1 MSIWSEEQLAL
12 LESMKGTPYASTP
25 APPPTPPARTVTS
38 PSPSTFIDR
47 DVLPV
52 PEVAQTIGCGVD
64 DVLSILRRLG
74 YMRKTA
80 SSRLTVGEAEAVR
93 LNWES
98 ASSSA
103 ERPSVRLGALAS
115 ELHLD
120 VHVLALEARRAGIP
134 VQGDR
139 GAFMLF
145 EVEAE
150 YLRKSAA
157 SIPRKVAPPTPVK
170 KVGGI
175 GPEKYRPR
183 ADGKMTLEDYDA
195 LKPAFAADLVLRGY
209 LPQRQQVKGRPRNVW
224 PQILAHR
231 KALLAEALTTAERQ
245 RQYRVVNGIS
255 KPSATAKTLTAPLR
269 IKAPSGSNP
278 ILLTGALKPPKPA
291 FAVDIQRAQASRVV
305 STETNPERHS
315 VLKVKVVAPQVRPL
329 ETTIGK
335 NSQGV
340 ADLLY
345 TLNNFAPKDH
355 AVLFSELDAVL
366 DLDER
371 ISRAL
376 PAGTARARITGR
388 ALRGLIRLVC
398 NGKFG
403 LFAYAD
409 VSNTIAKQA
418 RAANAQSPVSSMA
431 VALRNFQPMSTGL
444 FTDLGRRRF
453 IFWSVESDGTQLA
466 TVAFDAVLDWL
477 EGIQS
482 GTYLPLEGRVIDV
495 RSGAKLEEADHLVA
509 RFMVEAALKLRKGIK
524 VQRTS
529 PVSAEAQ
536 GRTYLAGRTPGVQ
549 QKLTYKPHTDW
560 LVPVVIENGFTTAGL
575 REGFF
580 SNYGGRSAH
589 EVREFMRRAPGTSRN
604 APKTIQVSAHTRGG
618 YEVGDIGVMPT
629 VTIVREK
636 G

>member
-1 MSIWSEEQLAL
+1 
-12 LESMKGTPYASTP
+12 
-25 APPPTPPARTVTS
+25 
-38 PSPSTFIDR
+38 
-47 DVLPV
+47 
-52 PEVAQTIGCGVD
+52 
-64 DVLSILRRLG
+64 
-74 YMRKTA
+74 MRKTA

-93 LNWES
+93 LKWES

-115 ELHLD
+115 ELGLD
-120 VHVLALEARRAGIP
+120 VHVLAIEARRAGIP

-145 EVEAE
+145 EVEAAH
-150 YLRKSAA
+150 LRTSSA
-157 SIPRKVAPPTPVK
+157 SIPKKAAASAPAK
-170 KVGGI
+170 KVGWM

-231 KALLAEALTTAERQ
+231 KALLAQALTTAEWQ
-245 RQYRVVNGIS
+245 RQHRGANGIS
-255 KPSATAKTLTAPLR
+255 KTSTTAKKLASPLR

-278 ILLTGALKPPKPA
+278 ILHTGALKPPKPA
-291 FAVDIQRAQASRVV
+291 LAVDIQRAQASRAAA
-305 STETNPERHS
+305 TETNPERRS
-315 VLKVKVVAPQVRPL
+315 VLGVKVPAPQVPPL
-329 ETTIGK
+329 GTTIGK
-335 NSQGV
+335 NSQAV
-340 ADLLY
+340 ADLLN

-366 DLDER
+366 DLDDR

-376 PAGTARARITGR
+376 PAGTERARITGR
-388 ALRGLIRLVC
+388 ALRSLIRLVC

-418 RAANAQSPVSSMA
+418 RAASAQSPVTSLA
-431 VALRNFQPMSTGL
+431 FALRNFQPMSAGL
-444 FTDLGRRRF
+444 FTDHGRRRF
-453 IFWSVESDGTQLA
+453 IFWSVESDGAQLA
-466 TVAFDAVLDWL
+466 AVTFDAMLDWL

-482 GTYLPLEGRVIDV
+482 GAYLALVGRVIDV
-495 RSGAKLEEADHLVA
+495 RAGARLEEADHLVA
-509 RFMVEAALKLRKGIK
+509 RFMVEAALKLRKGVK

-529 PVSAEAQ
+529 PVSAAAQ

-549 QKLTYKPHTDW
+549 QKLTYKSHSEW
-560 LVPVVIENGFTTAGL
+560 LVPVVIEDGTATAGL

-589 EVREFMRRAPGTSRN
+589 EVREFYRRAPGTSWN

-618 YEVGDIGVMPT
+618 YDVGDIGVMPT
-629 VTIVREK
+629 VTIMREK

>member
-12 LESMKGTPYASTP
+12 LESIKGTPDTSKP
-25 APPPTPPARTVTS
+25 APLPTASARTATPPRQTG
-38 PSPSTFIDR
+38 FIDR
-47 DVLPV
+47 GVLPV
-52 PEVAQTIGCGVD
+52 PEVAQTVGCGVD

-80 SSRLTVGEAEAVR
+80 GSRLTVGEAEAVR

-115 ELHLD
+115 DLDLD

-145 EVEAE
+145 EVEAAH
-150 YLRKSAA
+150 LRTSSASNPKKA
-157 SIPRKVAPPTPVK
+157 AAPTPVK
-170 KVGGI
+170 KLGLV
-175 GPEKYRPR
+175 GPEEYRPR

-195 LKPAFAADLVLRGY
+195 LKPAFAADLVLCGY

-231 KALLAEALTTAERQ
+231 KALLAQALTTAEHQ
-245 RQYRVVNGIS
+245 RRHRVLNGIS
-255 KPSATAKTLTAPLR
+255 KPSTTAKTLTAPLR
-269 IKAPSGSNP
+269 SKASSGSNP
-278 ILLTGALKPPKPA
+278 ILHTGALKPPKPA

-305 STETNPERHS
+305 ATETNPERRS
-315 VLKVKVVAPQVRPL
+315 VLGVKVLAPQVPPL

-335 NSQGV
+335 NSQAV
-340 ADLLY
+340 ADLLH

-366 DLDER
+366 DLDDR

-376 PAGTARARITGR
+376 PAGTERARITGR
-388 ALRGLIRLVC
+388 ALRSLIRLVC

-418 RAANAQSPVSSMA
+418 RAASAQSPATSLA
-431 VALRNFQPMSTGL
+431 FALRNFQPMSAGL
-444 FTDLGRRRF
+444 FTDHGRRRF
-453 IFWSVESDGTQLA
+453 IFWSVESDGAQLA
-466 TVAFDAVLDWL
+466 AVTFDAMLDWL
-477 EGIQS
+477 EGIQT
-482 GTYLPLEGRVIDV
+482 GAYLALVGRVIDV
-495 RSGAKLEEADHLVA
+495 RAGARLEEADHLVA
-509 RFMVEAALKLRKGIK
+509 RFMVEAALKLRKGVK

-529 PVSAEAQ
+529 PVSAAAQ

-549 QKLTYKPHTDW
+549 QTLTYKSHSEW
-560 LVPVVIENGFTTAGL
+560 LVPVVIEGGTATAGL

-618 YEVGDIGVMPT
+618 YDVGDIGVMPT
-629 VTIVREK
+629 VTIMREK